1 MTQQNKNI
9 FLGIMGAILVVALLL
24 LVIHPQAGAQGKRYY
39 SNQGNIFGTYYNIRY
54 QADRDLHTEIL
65 ERLQAFDASMSTFN
79 PQSTISKLNQSVDT
93 VLDAYFLR
101 MYHTAMEV
109 SDLSGGA
116 FDITVAPMVNAWGF
130 GFKNKENVTP
140 SMIDSLLQVVD
151 YRQLSLREE
160 ADGTHLN
167 FPSMGRGA
175 IDASAIAKG
184 YGCDVIADLLRE
196 NGADNLLVDIG
207 GEVVLQG
214 VNQEGNAWRVG
225 ITKPVDDTIGV
236 QSEIQEVIESRGLSM
251 ATSGNYRQFYYEG
264 GLRRSHTID
273 PRTGYPAAS
282 DLLSA
287 TVVSTSCMRADAL
300 ATACMVLGSEASL
313 EMIEQLDSTECY
325 LITAAPD
332 DSMQILTSSG
342 FPLQ

>member
-1 MTQQNKNI
+1 M
-9 FLGIMGAILVVALLL
+9 
-24 LVIHPQAGAQGKRYY
+24 HE
-39 SNQGNIFGTYYNIRY
+39 
-54 QADRDLHTEIL
+54 EIL

-79 PQSTISKLNQSVDT
+79 PQSTISKINQSVDT

-101 MYHTAMEV
+101 MYHTAEEI
-109 SDLSGGA
+109 SELSGGA
-116 FDITVAPMVNAWGF
+116 FDITVAPLVNAWGF

-140 SMIDSLLQVVD
+140 EMIDSLRQLVD
-151 YRQLSLREE
+151 YKQLSLCEK
-160 ADGTHLN
+160 ADGTHLL
-167 FPSMGRGA
+167 FPAMGKGA

-184 YGCDVIADLLRE
+184 YACDVIADLLRE
-196 NGADNLLVDIG
+196 KGAENLLVDIG

-214 VNQEGNAWRVG
+214 VNQEGKAWRVG
-225 ITKPVDDTIGV
+225 ITKPVDDPSGC
-236 QSEIQEVIESRGLSM
+236 QNDIQEVIESEDLSM

-287 TVVSTSCMRADAL
+287 TVVSTSCMRSDAL

-313 EMIEQLDSTECY
+313 KMIEQLDSTECY
-325 LITAAPD
+325 LIIAAPN
-332 DSMQILTSSG
+332 DSMQILTSCG
-342 FPLQ
+342 FPLH